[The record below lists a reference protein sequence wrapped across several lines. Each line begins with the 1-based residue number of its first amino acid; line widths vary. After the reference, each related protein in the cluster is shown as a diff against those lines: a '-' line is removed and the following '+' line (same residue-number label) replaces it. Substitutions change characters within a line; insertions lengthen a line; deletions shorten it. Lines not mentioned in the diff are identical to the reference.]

1 MGTTKAP
8 AKKPATKAK
17 KKKANRLRYN
27 KLEMRW
33 EDSKGNPKNPATPGW
48 AVESKGKI
56 PFEKFIRTW
65 AAADDLEGVHKK
77 FFWKSESKL
86 RGQFR
91 TINTWLRDHGFQDL
105 PNLDSKKTRRKK
117 WGRGLKRLLD
127 DKIVAR
133 AHPSGI
139 KADKEA
145 MARGDQLLK

>member
-1 MGTTKAP
+1 MGAEN
-8 AKKPATKAK
+8 KPAPKAK

-33 EDSKGNPKNPATPGW
+33 EDSKGNPKNPPTPGW

-65 AAADDLEGVHKK
+65 TAADDLEGVHKK
-77 FFWKSESKL
+77 FFWKSEPKL
-86 RGQFR
+86 RSQFR

-127 DKIVAR
+127 DGIVAR
-133 AHPSGI
+133 ANPSGM
-139 KADKEA
+139 KRDKEA
-145 MARGDQLLK
+145 KARGDQLLK